1 MGSIHMNVADFAE
14 AAQHGAGRTLVLD
27 VPLSEGLGTAKIT
40 LTIKAFWIKHDNVPI
55 TSAAIGL
62 NGLTPAISAPGLGS
76 PPATSVPGLGSLLP
90 HLRRD
95 RACPHAT
102 SAPGPSSIAVGCLRR
117 LPLLVG
123 GFHDETFVAAGS
135 SAVCRTRCEHSGG
148 SFRRHS
154 PHRVAWD
161 IMLRGILR
169 PRHLWEPRGAHCAA
183 KVLRRARH
191 RASRPTCRMLYGA
204 CCTLYVASC
213 MLHAAFAAQLKE
225 EDTGSD
231 KSSNLSHVSHTD
243 DEGGSR
249 MSEDDDSAALD
260 AVPVVIGTDR
270 VRRPLQVVRRMLYV
284 ACCTLHVVKLQR
296 GVRRRATTRPRR
308 SGTVSAVRPD
318 ASVTLV

>member
-62 NGLTPAISAPGLGS
+62 NGLTPATSAPGLGS
-76 PPATSVPGLGSLLP
+76 PLP

-102 SAPGPSSIAVGCLRR
+102 LHRDPARLR
-117 LPLLVG
+117 LAACVAWPLLVG
-123 GFHDETFVAAGS
+123 SSHDETFVAGS

-148 SFRRHS
+148 SFRHHS

-169 PRHLWEPRGAHCAA
+169 PRHLWEPRDAHCAA

-204 CCTLYVASC
+204 CCTLYVACC

-270 VRRPLQVVRRMLYV
+270 VRRPLQVVRCMLHV

-296 GVRRRATTRPRR
+296 GVRWRATTRPRPI
-308 SGTVSAVRPD
+308 GYC
-318 ASVTLV
+318 